1 MVGPCQWAE
10 SGDGLR
16 KYGCCVMPERIQLL
30 RRGRIVGQE
39 RDGGAEGG
47 AAGGRARVERPAPS
61 GTDSAT
67 SGTSSMPCA
76 SSSEPPPISNSRMH
90 PDDQPNQRR
99 TARNVSLA
107 WSVPESTRSS

>member
-39 RDGGAEGG
+39 RDGGA
-47 AAGGRARVERPAPS
+47 ARAQPNKLPHIPHLINTPPHLHSLPCPGSS
-61 GTDSAT
+61 G
-67 SGTSSMPCA
+67 
-76 SSSEPPPISNSRMH
+76 PPQISNSRMH

-107 WSVPESTRSS
+107 SSVPESTRSS